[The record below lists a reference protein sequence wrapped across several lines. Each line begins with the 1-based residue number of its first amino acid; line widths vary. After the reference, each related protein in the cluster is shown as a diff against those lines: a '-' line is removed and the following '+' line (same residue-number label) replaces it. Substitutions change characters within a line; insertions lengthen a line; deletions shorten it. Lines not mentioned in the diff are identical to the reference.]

1 MKWKRGV
8 KYSRIKWLKIK
19 MFCIRGEKVSLNRI
33 NDFIIVDQKEIS
45 SLFTAF
51 DRTLTIL
58 DFSLMKDSMRN
69 TGYMVTTTTGK
80 YFLKLYSNTTDKIET
95 AAYIYLKDKINVPE
109 LYYYD
114 SSRQR
119 FPFAYTITE
128 FLDGVTFM
136 HHIRSNLKYPVELAC
151 EVGRMCAVIHQR
163 RYAYDA
169 LLDERLNISQKLPC
183 TREKILHL
191 IDGKPAEYLKS
202 ETIKK
207 LCGFIK
213 ENPALFDRIEAESA
227 LCHGDFGY
235 GNIMIFDGKVYFVDF
250 EFAYSGSM
258 YNDIGR
264 FFRRKGDAVQ
274 ALINRCVYDAFA
286 QGYNSASPTPLPSNW
301 LALAHLCD
309 INAMLC
315 LLNYDNVPAKWV
327 EDIEYDILYAIK
339 ENIQIDCVK

>member
-1 MKWKRGV
+1 M
-8 KYSRIKWLKIK
+8 
-19 MFCIRGEKVSLNRI
+19 SLNRI

-151 EVGRMCAVIHQR
+151 EVGENVCGDTPKKVCVRCITGRETEYITEASVYTRKNIAFNR
-163 RYAYDA
+163 R
-169 LLDERLNISQKLPC
+169 
-183 TREKILHL
+183 
-191 IDGKPAEYLKS
+191 
-202 ETIKK
+202 
-207 LCGFIK
+207 
-213 ENPALFDRIEAESA
+213 
-227 LCHGDFGY
+227 
-235 GNIMIFDGKVYFVDF
+235 
-250 EFAYSGSM
+250 
-258 YNDIGR
+258 
-264 FFRRKGDAVQ
+264 
-274 ALINRCVYDAFA
+274 
-286 QGYNSASPTPLPSNW
+286 
-301 LALAHLCD
+301 
-309 INAMLC
+309 
-315 LLNYDNVPAKWV
+315 
-327 EDIEYDILYAIK
+327 
-339 ENIQIDCVK
+339 